1 MKQIKLFYSSITPQF
16 EDAINKFL
24 VELHEEGSKVLGFKQ
39 SETEENTTV
48 MVIYDDSAN
57 FIE

>member
-1 MKQIKLFYSSITPQF
+1 MKQIKLFYSSIEPHF

-24 VELHEEGSKVLGFKQ
+24 VELQEEGSKVLGFKQ

-48 MVIYDDSAN
+48 MVIYEDSVN
-57 FIE
+57 FTE